1 MPHMVIFRSS
11 EGKPGYHQAETL
23 DEAVRFVE
31 HLRNQEQVTDTR
43 IFRMQEVPI
52 EFKTYVRVEVA
63 PAVGEGE
70 APVAA
75 APAPGPVAAPAP
87 VAPAA
92 GPAPVA
98 APAPAPAAPVAA
110 APAAP
115 GPVAVAPVDE
125 PVRLAADKGDK
136 HDDVV
141 VDPVPVG
148 QGSGGSSGRFGRFNR
163 G

>member
-1 MPHMVIFRSS
+1 MPHMVIFRST

-31 HLRNQEQVTDTR
+31 HLRNQENVPDAR

-63 PAVGEGE
+63 GVEE
-70 APVAA
+70 AA
-75 APAPGPVAAPAP
+75 APAAAAPA
-87 VAPAA
+87 
-92 GPAPVA
+92 
-98 APAPAPAAPVAA
+98 APAPAAPP
-110 APAAP
+110 APA
-115 GPVAVAPVDE
+115 PVMEE
-125 PVRLAADKGDK
+125 PKPAAEAKV
-136 HDDVV
+136 DDVV

-148 QGSGGSSGRFGRFNR
+148 GGNANNRFGRFNR

>member
-1 MPHMVIFRSS
+1 MSHMVIFRTA
-11 EGKPGYHQAETL
+11 EGKPGYHQSENL

-31 HLRNQEQVTDTR
+31 HLRNSENVPEAR

-63 PAVGEGE
+63 GVEDAPAAVAP

-75 APAPGPVAAPAP
+75 ATV
-87 VAPAA
+87 AA

-98 APAPAPAAPVAA
+98 PVGSAGAPAPVSPTV
-110 APAAP
+110 
-115 GPVAVAPVDE
+115 VDKSE
-125 PVRLAADKGDK
+125 K

-141 VDPVPVG
+141 VDPMPVG
-148 QGSGGSSGRFGRFNR
+148 GAAPGAGAAGNRFGRFNR

>member
-1 MPHMVIFRSS
+1 MPHMVIFRST
-11 EGKPGYHQAETL
+11 EGKSGYHQAENL

-31 HLRNQEQVTDTR
+31 HLRNQENVPDAR

-63 PAVGEGE
+63 GMDE
-70 APVAA
+70 APAA
-75 APAPGPVAAPAP
+75 APAPAAPAAA
-87 VAPAA
+87 APAA
-92 GPAPVA
+92 PA
-98 APAPAPAAPVAA
+98 APAPAPAPAAEEPKAEA

-115 GPVAVAPVDE
+115 AAPAGGGKVE
-125 PVRLAADKGDK
+125 
-136 HDDVV
+136 DVV

-148 QGSGGSSGRFGRFNR
+148 GGSANQRFGRFNR

>member
-1 MPHMVIFRSS
+1 MPHMVIFRSA

-23 DEAVRFVE
+23 DEAARFVE
-31 HLRNQEQVTDTR
+31 HLRNQEGVPEAR

-52 EFKTYVRVEVA
+52 EFKTYVRVEIASPDGAEGVAA
-63 PAVGEGE
+63 PAAPAAAAPV

-75 APAPGPVAAPAP
+75 AP

-92 GPAPVA
+92 PA
-98 APAPAPAAPVAA
+98 AAPVAA
-110 APAAP
+110 MAEE
-115 GPVAVAPVDE
+115 PVAVM
-125 PVRLAADKGDK
+125 ADKAK
-136 HDDVV
+136 QDDVV

-148 QGSGGSSGRFGRFNR
+148 QAASPGNNRFGRFNR

>member
-1 MPHMVIFRSS
+1 MPHMVIFRSA

-23 DEAVRFVE
+23 DDAVRFVE
-31 HLRNQEQVTDTR
+31 HLRNQEQVPETR

-52 EFKTYVRVEVA
+52 EFKTYVRVEIA
-63 PAVGEGE
+63 EGAGE
-70 APVAA
+70 V
-75 APAPGPVAAPAP
+75 APAP

-92 GPAPVA
+92 PA
-98 APAPAPAAPVAA
+98 AA

-115 GPVAVAPVDE
+115 AAASAPAAGTPAGPAAPAPAASAPVADE
-125 PVRLAADKGDK
+125 PKGDK
-136 HDDVV
+136 LDDVV

-148 QGSGGSSGRFGRFNR
+148 QGAGGANNRFGRFNR

>member
-1 MPHMVIFRSS
+1 MPHMVIFRST
-11 EGKPGYHQAETL
+11 EGKAGYHQSESL

-31 HLRNQEQVTDTR
+31 HLRNQENVPDAR

-63 PAVGEGE
+63 GMDD
-70 APVAA
+70 APAA
-75 APAPGPVAAPAP
+75 APAP
-87 VAPAA
+87 
-92 GPAPVA
+92 A
-98 APAPAPAAPVAA
+98 APAPAPAAP

-115 GPVAVAPVDE
+115 PAPAPMVEE
-125 PVRLAADKGDK
+125 PKADAAAGKVE
-136 HDDVV
+136 DVV

-148 QGSGGSSGRFGRFNR
+148 GGNANNRFGRFNR